1 MTDDVTKVD
10 QGTGGVLFQALLR
23 QLSQGSEP
31 GEAVYEKLRARL
43 IAFLRL
49 HLPAEADALADLTLD
64 RLAQR
69 IHSGTAIQNVYS
81 YALGIARMV
90 VFEARARFSREQS
103 SVEEAAYLQ
112 QALTSELDTAGP
124 DPEAMDAALR
134 GCLERLGA
142 PAAELILEYYV
153 DSGANRIEAR
163 RRLAQRLGL
172 SINALRNRALR
183 VRAAL
188 EACVRE
194 KLPLRDGWGPADTS
208 DEPSKAPSP

>member
-1 MTDDVTKVD
+1 MTDESTKID
-10 QGTGGVLFQALLR
+10 PFAALLR
-23 QLSQGSEP
+23 HLSQGSEP
-31 GEAVYEKLRARL
+31 GEAVYEKLRMRL

-49 HLPAEADALADLTLD
+49 HLPAEADELADLTLD

-69 IHSGTAIQNVYS
+69 VASGTAIQNVHS

-90 VFEARARFSREQS
+90 VFEARARFAREQS

-112 QALTSELDTAGP
+112 QALTPDPDTAGP
-124 DPEAMDAALR
+124 DPEATDAALR
-134 GCLERLGA
+134 GCLEKLGA

-153 DSGANRIEAR
+153 DSGSNRIEAR

-172 SINALRNRALR
+172 SLNALRNRALR

-194 KLPLRDGWGPADTS
+194 KLALRDGRRPKDTS
-208 DEPSKAPSP
+208 DEPSEAPSR